1 MASYTHVPKVN
12 LSTEPITH
20 RASRWRAPHTNL
32 LKVNILPEA
41 KHLLVLMLQKLKEN
55 FAREGMCTRHCQEV
69 DKLERNLALA
79 SDMSDEAKEAQ
90 LEQ

>member
-1 MASYTHVPKVN
+1 
-12 LSTEPITH
+12 
-20 RASRWRAPHTNL
+20 
-32 LKVNILPEA
+32 
-41 KHLLVLMLQKLKEN
+41 MLQKLKEN